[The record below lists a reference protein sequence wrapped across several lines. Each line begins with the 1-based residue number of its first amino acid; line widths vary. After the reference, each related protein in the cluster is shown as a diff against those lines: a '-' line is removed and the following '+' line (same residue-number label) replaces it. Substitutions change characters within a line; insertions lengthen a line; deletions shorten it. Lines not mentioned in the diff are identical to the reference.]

1 MNDDTE
7 NKKVWFITGASKG
20 LGLALTKKLLIAGY
34 RVAATSRNV
43 ESLREAVNEATDN
56 FLSLEVD
63 ITDERSVEKAVQ
75 LTREKFGEINVVV
88 NNAGYGIGGA
98 IEELSRE
105 EIRQSFDVNVFG
117 TLNVIKKVMP
127 ILRDQHSG
135 HIINIGSIAGFA
147 AANGW
152 AIYAAA
158 KFAVV
163 GLSEVLAEDVK
174 EFGIKVTV
182 VNPGAFRTNFLTAES
197 LSIAAHPIADY
208 KSVRQSHEK
217 YLKLDG
223 TQIGD
228 PEKAASVF
236 IEIAEN
242 PNPPVRLFLGSDAYQ
257 RAVQKVELI
266 KNDLETWKN
275 ISISTDFS

>member
-1 MNDDTE
+1 MNNDLKI
-7 NKKVWFITGASKG
+7 KKVWFVTGASQG
-20 LGLALTKKLLIAGY
+20 LGLSLTKKLLGAGY

-43 ESLREAVNEATDN
+43 DNLSKAVGDETDN
-56 FLSLEVD
+56 FLPLRVD
-63 ITDERSVEKAVQ
+63 LADEQSVEKAVES
-75 LTREKFGEINVVV
+75 TRGKFGEINVVV

-127 ILRDQHSG
+127 ILREQRSG
-135 HIINIGSIAGFA
+135 HIINIASIAGFA

-163 GLSEVLAEDVK
+163 GLSEVLAEDVQ

-197 LSIAAHPIADY
+197 LSIAASPIADY

-217 YLKLDG
+217 YLKMDG

-228 PEKAASVF
+228 PEKAAAVF

-257 RAVQKVELI
+257 RAVQKTELI

-275 ISISTDFS
+275 ISSSTDFS